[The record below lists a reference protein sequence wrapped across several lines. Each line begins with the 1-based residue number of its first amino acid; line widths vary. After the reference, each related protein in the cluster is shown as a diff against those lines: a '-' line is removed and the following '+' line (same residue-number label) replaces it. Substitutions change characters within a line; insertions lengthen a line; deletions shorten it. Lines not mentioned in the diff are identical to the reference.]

1 MKTAAHTY
9 KIEGKLK
16 DKGFGF
22 LCMQLANENGIT
34 GTLFY
39 ESGSKAIIE
48 INGKSESID
57 IMLNECRQ
65 EDYITKIEILNTTF
79 TDVTIN
85 DFIILNQI

>member
-22 LCMQLANENGIT
+22 LCMQLASENGIT

-39 ESGSKAIIE
+39 
-48 INGKSESID
+48 KSESNAILEANGD
-57 IMLNECRQ
+57 SKNINIMLNKCRQ

-79 TDVTIN
+79 TDVTFN